1 MCVATSGVKI
11 LNGATEDAIKET
23 HNEDPTGIN

>member
-11 LNGATEDAIKET
+11 LNGATQEAISELQ
-23 HNEDPTGIN
+23 NEDPTGVK